1 MSAWNGATTLTAHLP
16 DLSPDRAAALVDA
29 ALERRNLLR
38 LREDAAPL
46 VEALPPEVQPFAELV
61 LSELARNAARLD
73 ALEAAQEEARLT
85 REDRLRLDPL
95 RFIPAA
101 RLAAA
106 LGPAAAAEAGPVAV
120 TPGEPDFV
128 GYGWWDPEQ
137 TEGGWLIW
145 SGAARC
151 STVLL
156 PALGGGELVLTLCLR
171 SPFGLPLD
179 ISAQDMFLDGVPLDF
194 APISNDG
201 TVGIFEA
208 RPVLADLPAGTR
220 LTLMLHGPL
229 HEDPSRGPR
238 RDTRRIGIGLV
249 WARLERA

>member
-1 MSAWNGATTLTAHLP
+1 M
-16 DLSPDRAAALVDA
+16 DA
-29 ALERRNLLR
+29 ALERRNLAR
-38 LREDAAPL
+38 LRDDAGPL
-46 VEALPPEVQPFAELV
+46 VEAMPPEAQPFAEFV
-61 LSELARNAARLD
+61 LHELARAAARLD
-73 ALEAAQEEARLT
+73 MLEAAQQEARLS
-85 REDRLRLDPL
+85 REERLRLDPL

-120 TPGEPDFV
+120 TPGAPDFI
-128 GYGWWDPEQ
+128 GQGWWETEQ
-137 TEGGWLIW
+137 TEGGALTW

-151 STVLL
+151 ATLLL

-179 ISAQDMFLDGVPLDF
+179 IAEHDIFLDGVPLAFDTV
-194 APISNDG
+194 SNDG

-208 RPVLADLPAGTR
+208 RPVLPELPAGAR
-220 LTLMLHGPL
+220 LTFLLHGPQ

-238 RDTRRIGIGLV
+238 RDTRRIGLGLLWV
-249 WARLERA
+249 RLERA